1 MIRQLSRH
9 IVLASVLILT
19 LMCGNACSVDK
30 YVEEGDYHLKKVN
43 ISYKESKEDDSSM
56 GLRQYVKQNPNTS
69 WFGAK
74 VPLRIYCL
82 SSPQKAT
89 GMSKLLRKIGEAP
102 VIYDSLQTDASVQ
115 DMQRVLGN
123 AGYMHAQITTTKKTK
138 GKSLTLIYNIDKG
151 ERYVIN
157 HINREIED
165 DGLRTI
171 ICGGDTAVS
180 LLHSGDP
187 LNINTLNSER
197 SRIMNLLQGMGYY
210 KFNKDYISYRADTIA
225 GSSDVDLTLQI
236 RLHMENGRSEPTPH
250 RQYRIGDVNF
260 LQDITSVEEATD
272 SIDYK
277 GARIFYKDQLH
288 FRPSMFTS
296 NSLLHSGELFSN
308 VKMRQTLGNFNR
320 LGAVGY
326 SASRMQQRGETD
338 ILDCFMMVNR
348 GYPHSLSLDIEG
360 TNTAGDLGAAASV
373 SYNHKNL
380 FKGSEMLTIKLRGAY
395 EAITGLEGYEGRNY
409 TEMGGEMKLAFPG
422 FLLPFVKQDFG
433 ISHRATSE
441 ISLQYNRQNRP
452 EFNRRV
458 LTASWR
464 YKWQTNE
471 GHVNHRFDLLE
482 INYINMPWIS
492 DRFKEQYL
500 DSLGK
505 QNAILRYNYENLL
518 ITKLGYTYTYN
529 SLGSNAITTYGQNA
543 WVLKAN
549 IETSG
554 NVLSVLTKALDT
566 KTNDQGQRTFCGIA
580 FAQYV
585 RGDLDYS
592 KSFRIDNNNSV
603 AIHAAFGIAIPYGNS
618 NLVPFE
624 KRYFAGGANSLRGW
638 SVRSLGPGAYKG
650 ADKQINFL
658 NQSGDVK
665 LDMSIEFR
673 SHLFWKINGALFVDG
688 GNIWTIRKYE
698 DQPEGEFK
706 IDKFY
711 KQLAMSYGL
720 GLRVVLDFFT
730 LRFDMGMKGIN
741 PAYTGRDH
749 WPLLHP
755 KLKRDFAFHFAVG
768 LPF

>member
-1 MIRQLSRH
+1 
-9 IVLASVLILT
+9 
-19 LMCGNACSVDK
+19 
-30 YVEEGDYHLKKVN
+30 
-43 ISYKESKEDDSSM
+43 
-56 GLRQYVKQNPNTS
+56 
-69 WFGAK
+69 
-74 VPLRIYCL
+74 
-82 SSPQKAT
+82 
-89 GMSKLLRKIGEAP
+89 
-102 VIYDSLQTDASVQ
+102 
-115 DMQRVLGN
+115 
-123 AGYMHAQITTTKKTK
+123 
-138 GKSLTLIYNIDKG
+138 
-151 ERYVIN
+151 
-157 HINREIED
+157 
-165 DGLRTI
+165 
-171 ICGGDTAVS
+171 
-180 LLHSGDP
+180 
-187 LNINTLNSER
+187 
-197 SRIMNLLQGMGYY
+197 
-210 KFNKDYISYRADTIA
+210 
-225 GSSDVDLTLQI
+225 
-236 RLHMENGRSEPTPH
+236 
-250 RQYRIGDVNF
+250 
-260 LQDITSVEEATD
+260 
-272 SIDYK
+272 
-277 GARIFYKDQLH
+277 
-288 FRPSMFTS
+288 
-296 NSLLHSGELFSN
+296 
-308 VKMRQTLGNFNR
+308 
-320 LGAVGY
+320 
-326 SASRMQQRGETD
+326 
-338 ILDCFMMVNR
+338 
-348 GYPHSLSLDIEG
+348 
-360 TNTAGDLGAAASV
+360 
-373 SYNHKNL
+373 
-380 FKGSEMLTIKLRGAY
+380 
-395 EAITGLEGYEGRNY
+395 
-409 TEMGGEMKLAFPG
+409 
-422 FLLPFVKQDFG
+422 
-433 ISHRATSE
+433 
-441 ISLQYNRQNRP
+441 
-452 EFNRRV
+452 V